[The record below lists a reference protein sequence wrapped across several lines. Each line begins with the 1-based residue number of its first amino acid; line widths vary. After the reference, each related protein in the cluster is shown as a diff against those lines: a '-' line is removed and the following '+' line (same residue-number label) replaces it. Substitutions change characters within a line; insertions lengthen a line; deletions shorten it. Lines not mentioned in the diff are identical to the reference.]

1 MNMRV
6 LRLILCAFLSFSQFP
21 GIAQNPAFI
30 SEGKIEYERRD
41 NLYDQFKDYE
51 WDESISDVVKK
62 SIPKFKLTYYDLTFT
77 ENATYF
83 KPGRENPEND
93 KLSDWFGTQPGE
105 GNIIYTNIGSKK
117 ITSQKN
123 VFGALYLV
131 QDSTRK
137 IKWKI
142 TDETRTIAGFSC
154 RRANAMVMDSIYV
167 VAFYAE
173 EIIAGGGPESFSGL
187 PGMILGLALPHQH
200 ITWFATK
207 VEAVP
212 VSASSLVPPTKG
224 KQVNNATLKQSLNDK
239 MKDWG
244 KGGRRVMLYTMI

>member
-1 MNMRV
+1 MRG
-6 LRLILCAFLSFSQFP
+6 LRFLLITFLLLSAFASK
-21 GIAQNPAFI
+21 AQTTFI
-30 SEGKIEYERRD
+30 SQGKIEYERRD
-41 NLYDQFKDYE
+41 NLYDQFKDFE
-51 WDESISDVVKK
+51 WGEGWSDVMKK
-62 SIPKFKLTYYDLTFT
+62 AIPKFKLTYYDISFRGDLTF
-77 ENATYF
+77 F
-83 KPGRENPEND
+83 KPGRENADND
-93 KLSDWFGTQPGE
+93 KIPDWIGTQPGE
-105 GNIIYTNIGSKK
+105 GNVIYTNVRTKE

-123 VFGALYLV
+123 VYGTLFLV
-131 QDSTRK
+131 HDSTRK

-167 VAFYAE
+167 VAFYTD
-173 EIIAGGGPESFSGL
+173 EIITSGGPESFSGL

-212 VSASSLVPPTKG
+212 VSEASLVMPSKG
-224 KQVNNATLKQSLNDK
+224 KQVNNATLKESLNDK

-244 KGGRRVMLYTMI
+244 KGGRRIMLFTMI